1 MDSTARG
8 GRLCSQALCLGQIG
22 RKAAGTLIDN
32 AMKTDEGKAGVTV
45 GLLAAALFGAAEN
58 EESLRRY
65 ENIGA

>member
-1 MDSTARG
+1 
-8 GRLCSQALCLGQIG
+8 
-22 RKAAGTLIDN
+22 
-32 AMKTDEGKAGVTV
+32 MKTDEGKAGVTV